1 MLIAIAKRQNEIG
14 IRYVTLVPECCH
26 IIGLTDVIKGNER
39 LMADL
44 LESDKLL
51 NAQRVE
57 NTNTF
62 FNRILGRTKFCQ

>member
-1 MLIAIAKRQNEIG
+1 MLLAIGKRQDEIG

-51 NAQRVE
+51 NAQLVE
-57 NTNTF
+57 NMDAF
-62 FNRILGRTKFCQ
+62 LNRILGRTRFC